1 MATEQMTHRPYIDK
15 LPRLACVLILG
26 VSLTACTYWWR
37 AYQVYL
43 QMNEFDRYFSVEAG
57 EQFTLNFKEPVLYSQ
72 DFVLLSNLYPSEDY
86 PTAEGRKTRYWFR
99 KVDAEGKTMQPEIK
113 FYSEMDFNKDKRLT
127 AWSFSSLFLEIAPP
141 QFLEVSLRSI
151 GSGHIDQEKRQ
162 LRADIEK
169 VGKITAGLPVQR
181 RVLEKLGEPL
191 AVKEEAGQDIF
202 IYHFLLDTPRIEPG
216 YKDNALNEVKL
227 SFDKNTHE
235 LFKMAG
241 NFAGLKV
248 SIDYRDFQKARN

>member
-1 MATEQMTHRPYIDK
+1 MTRRPYIDK
-15 LPRLACVLILG
+15 LPRFFFLLILLA
-26 VSLTACTYWWR
+26 SLSACTYWWR

-57 EQFTLNFKEPVLYSQ
+57 DKFTLKFKKPVMYSQ
-72 DFVLLSNLYPSEDY
+72 DFVSLSHLYPSEDN
-86 PTAEGRKTRYWFR
+86 PTAEGRRTRYWFR
-99 KVDAEGKTMQPEIK
+99 KVDADGNTIQPEIK
-113 FYSEMDFNKDKRLT
+113 FYSEMDFNNEKCLT

-151 GSGHIDQEKRQ
+151 GGGHIDKEKRQ
-162 LRADIEK
+162 LQADTEK
-169 VGKITAGLPVQR
+169 VGKITAELPDKS
-181 RVLEKLGEPL
+181 RVVAKLGDPL
-191 AVKEEAGQDIF
+191 EIKEEEGQDIF

-216 YKDNALNEVKL
+216 YENNALNEVKL
-227 SFDKNTHE
+227 SFDKTTHE

-248 SIDYRDFQKARN
+248 SIDYRDFKKTSH